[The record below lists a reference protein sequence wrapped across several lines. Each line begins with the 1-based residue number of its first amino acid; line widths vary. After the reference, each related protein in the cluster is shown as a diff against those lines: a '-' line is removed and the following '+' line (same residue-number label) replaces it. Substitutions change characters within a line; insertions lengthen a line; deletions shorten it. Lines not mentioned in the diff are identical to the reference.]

1 MALKE
6 DMGRFK
12 MLNFQVPYRRPLQN
26 SLGQLRSIPSF
37 GNLAE
42 AILLSC
48 RSFSLVIAYHLTKN
62 SKKFSVTVPLFLM
75 LLQK

>member
-1 MALKE
+1 MANNSMALKE

-42 AILLSC
+42 SC
-48 RSFSLVIAYHLTKN
+48 FHVEA
-62 SKKFSVTVPLFLM
+62 FLW
-75 LLQK
+75 L

>member
-1 MALKE
+1 MRTLKVANNSMALKE

-42 AILLSC
+42 SC
-48 RSFSLVIAYHLTKN
+48 FLVEA
-62 SKKFSVTVPLFLM
+62 FLW
-75 LLQK
+75 L